1 MFEAI
6 TQITTPALLFPAIS
20 LLLLAYTNRFLVIA
34 QLIRSLYK
42 QLNESQEQIMREQID
57 HLRQRISMIRQMQAW
72 GVGAFIC
79 CTLSMMMLFVDYD
92 RMGSYFFGA
101 SLVMLLISL
110 VYSLYEI
117 MISGYALN
125 IQLKHLER

>member
-79 CTLSMMMLFVDYD
+79 CTLSMMMLFVEYD

>member
-42 QLNESQEQIMREQID
+42 QLNESQEQVMREQIS
-57 HLRQRISMIRQMQAW
+57 HLRQRIVLIRHMQAW

-79 CTLSMMMLFVDYD
+79 CTLSMMMLFVHHEQIGNYL
-92 RMGSYFFGA
+92 FAA
-101 SLVMLLISL
+101 SLIMLLISL
-110 VYSLYEI
+110 IYSLYEI
-117 MISGYALN
+117 LISGYALN
-125 IQLKHLER
+125 IQLKHLEK

>member
-1 MFEAI
+1 
-6 TQITTPALLFPAIS
+6 
-20 LLLLAYTNRFLVIA
+20 
-34 QLIRSLYK
+34 
-42 QLNESQEQIMREQID
+42 
-57 HLRQRISMIRQMQAW
+57 
-72 GVGAFIC
+72 
-79 CTLSMMMLFVDYD
+79 MMMLFVDYD